1 MSPLPSIGFVGLGA
15 MGAPMAARLAG
26 AGFPLTVWNRSADR
40 AAPLVAAGA
49 RQAAT
54 PREAADGAEIV
65 VSVLFD
71 DAAVSAVTF
80 GEAGL
85 AEAMRPDAI
94 HLSCSTISPALADRL
109 EQEHLRLGQHM
120 VSAPLLGSAAMAAAG
135 TLYLAASGP
144 AEAIGRLGPVFSA
157 LAQKAL
163 LVGDRAS
170 QAVVAKLANNF
181 LLFAVTEAIGE
192 ALALAEKSGLP
203 RASMMELMWET
214 DFGKRIFAVY
224 GRKVL
229 DRAFEPATAPA
240 RLALKDLDL
249 ALAQA
254 AASGTVMAAAG
265 LARQRLAETIARG
278 WGELEFAAVSLLT
291 DAESGLP
298 VPPGRAMGGG
308 NGGNA

>member
-1 MSPLPSIGFVGLGA
+1 MSSLPSIGFVGLGA
-15 MGAPMAARLAG
+15 MGAPMAARLLG
-26 AGFPLTVWNRSADR
+26 AGFPLSVWNRTPER
-40 AAPLVAAGA
+40 ATPLVTAAA
-49 RQAAT
+49 RLAAS
-54 PREAADGAEIV
+54 PREAAAGADVV

-71 DAAVSAVTF
+71 DAAVEAVAL
-80 GEAGL
+80 GENGL
-85 AEAMRPDAI
+85 AASMHPGAI
-94 HLSCSTISPALADRL
+94 HLSCSTISATLADRL
-109 EQEHLRLGQHM
+109 EEVHRGRGQHA

-144 AEAIGRLGPVFSA
+144 AEAIERLGPVFSA
-157 LAQKAL
+157 LAQKTL
-163 LVGDRAS
+163 VVGDRARH
-170 QAVVAKLANNF
+170 AVVAKLANNF

-203 RASMMELMWET
+203 RAAMMDLMWET
-214 DFGKRIFAVY
+214 DFGRRIFAVY

-249 ALAQA
+249 ALSQA
-254 AASGTVMAAAG
+254 AATGTSMAAAA
-265 LARQRLAETIARG
+265 LARERLAQTIAKG

-298 VPPGRAMGGG
+298 VPPGRPAREGDPQ
-308 NGGNA
+308 A

>member
-1 MSPLPSIGFVGLGA
+1 MAPLPSIGFVGLGA
-15 MGAPMAARLAG
+15 MGAPMAARLVG
-26 AGFPLTVWNRSADR
+26 AGYPLTVWNRTPER

-49 RQAAT
+49 GLAAS
-54 PREAADGAEIV
+54 PAEAAKGADV
-65 VSVLFD
+65 VISVLFD
-71 DAAVSAVTF
+71 DDAVSAVAF

-85 AEAMRPDAI
+85 AASMRPGAI

-109 EQEHLRLGQHM
+109 EEEHGRRGQYA
-120 VSAPLLGSAAMAAAG
+120 VSAPLLGSAAMATAG
-135 TLYLAASGP
+135 TLYLATSGP
-144 AEAIGRLGPVFSA
+144 EQAVERLGPVFAA
-157 LAQKAL
+157 LAQKTL
-163 LVGDRAS
+163 VVGDRARH
-170 QAVVAKLANNF
+170 AVVAKLANNF

-203 RASMMELMWET
+203 RAAMMDLMWET

-240 RLALKDLDL
+240 RLAMKDLDL

-254 AASGTVMAAAG
+254 AASGASMAAAG
-265 LARQRLAETIARG
+265 LLRERLAETIARG

-298 VPPGRAMGGG
+298 VPPDRAPHAGGEP
-308 NGGNA
+308 A